1 MELMHLIVDYQ
12 KRLRDSSDSVQAAE
26 ENARKFSMEVIF
38 SFSFFELLNLHGEVL
53 FCTTR

>member
-38 SFSFFELLNLHGEVL
+38 SFSFFLLNLHGEVL